1 MMKTDQIPGTEYQPE
16 NTDEAYKM
24 TVLMGYTDQELADYF
39 HVSEATLSGWRVA
52 QPEFDQAIRIARQV
66 VSLNGPHCSHLL
78 TPYPVDVVSAK
89 NYLRSKIRSVP
100 NTSTGAKE

>member
-1 MMKTDQIPGTEYQPE
+1 MKTDQITATEYQPE
-16 NTDEAYKM
+16 NADEAYKM

-39 HVSEATLSGWRVA
+39 HVSAATLSRWRLE
-52 QPEFDQAIRIARQV
+52 QPEFDQAISIARQV

-78 TPYPVDVVSAK
+78 TPYPVDVMSAK

-100 NTSTGAKE
+100 STNPGAN